1 MQARHSRAECVFIL
15 EHHFM
20 LKSFATVRE
29 AFSSL
34 YPDSGLLNK
43 ATIQMSLLSLLILFI
58 LKVVF

>member
-1 MQARHSRAECVFIL
+1 MFIL
-15 EHHFM
+15 EHHFI
-20 LKSFATVRE
+20 LKSFATVHE

-58 LKVVF
+58 IKVVF